1 MTQKAEH
8 DYQSDYR
15 NTYANSD
22 SSNKW
27 ILGALAAIAA
37 LALIM
42 WLTMTGG
49 PTTSQFGNSS
59 TSIEQQAPAPAVPAQ
74 DPAAQP
80 VQPAQPN
87 TGGTA
92 NPQ

>member
-15 NTYANSD
+15 NVYASSD
-22 SSNKW
+22 SHNKW

-49 PTTSQFGNSS
+49 PTPSQFGSSS
-59 TSIEQQAPAPAVPAQ
+59 TSVEQQAPAAPAQ
-74 DPAAQP
+74 DPVVQP
-80 VQPAQPN
+80 TQPAQPG
-87 TGGTA
+87 TGGTT